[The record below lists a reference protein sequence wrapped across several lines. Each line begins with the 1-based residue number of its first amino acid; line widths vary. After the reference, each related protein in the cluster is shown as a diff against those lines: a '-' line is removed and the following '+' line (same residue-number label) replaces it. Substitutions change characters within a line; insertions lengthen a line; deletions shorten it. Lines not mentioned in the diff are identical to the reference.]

1 MSKLD
6 NLFRKLDLTEHIK
19 SLQSFFARAQ
29 DIAIMGDQ
37 NLHFRYIESLDK
49 LEFKAPPKI
58 EFYESYINHLKKQG
72 VLRFVDIF
80 EILKSIRY
88 FRALKNS
95 GYEGLIGEWMDKII
109 IPEIFSEIDRFFG
122 EDGVFI
128 ESNDEQV
135 YGLSQREKAIKSD
148 INESLRRLLHTQKL
162 SSYLVDTQIHYI
174 NDEETLLVRGG
185 FNHVLKASIISRSS
199 SGFFYVVP
207 DVIMK
212 YKEQLRHIAQ
222 EKEHILYEYAKKFS
236 SQLAT
241 TVPFLS
247 FIDKE
252 FSRFDHYQARVLFA
266 RFNDLSIV
274 KSNNDNIIKLSE
286 FAHPALSNPKPV
298 DIDFS
303 KNILM
308 ITGVNA
314 GGKTMLLKS
323 ILSSVVMAK
332 YLIPM
337 RINRHNS
344 HIGHFKFVESI
355 IDDPQSV
362 KNDIS
367 TFAGRIVQ
375 FSELFN
381 RSDAL
386 IGVDEIELGTDSD
399 EAAALFAVML
409 DELVKK
415 NQKIII
421 TTHHKRL
428 AALMADRDDVE
439 LLAALYDEER
449 REPTYQFLRG
459 IIGKSYA
466 FETAIRYG
474 IREHLVDRAKNRYS
488 QDSEKL
494 NVLIE
499 RGSELERELKQKNIE
514 LDERLEA
521 LKKEEARLKEL
532 RQNLQSE
539 IDSEKA
545 KLHHRYSE
553 AINEAKSAAREAD
566 LAAIHRKLNS
576 AKNKLPRENK
586 EIVQHSEPIVFEVGQ
601 NVKYRKQRGTIV
613 ALSKNDATIEIEG
626 MKLRVKLNELKPSGN
641 LPKKIQ
647 SKATTQIEQKGGLTL
662 DLHGLRG
669 EEACERCDKFI
680 SDALIQGFDEVL
692 IYHGIGTGKLSYA
705 IKEFLKAHPSVKSFS
720 DAPAH
725 MGGFGAKVVKL

>member
-1 MSKLD
+1 MSKID
-6 NLFRKLDLTEHIK
+6 ELFKKLDLSEHIK
-19 SLQSFFARAQ
+19 SLEGFFSRAQ
-29 DIAIMGDQ
+29 PITMMGDQ

-49 LEFKAPPKI
+49 LEFKAPPPI
-58 EFYESYINHLKKQG
+58 EHYEGFVNHLKKQG

-88 FRALKNS
+88 FRTLKNS
-95 GYEGLIGEWMDKII
+95 EFTGLIAEWMDKII
-109 IPEIFSEIDRFFG
+109 IPDGWDEIDSFFG
-122 EDGVFI
+122 EVGDFI
-128 ESNDEQV
+128 ESNDEQI
-135 YGLSQREKAIKSD
+135 YGLSMRAKAIKSD
-148 INESLRRLLHTQKL
+148 INESLRRLLHTQKI

-185 FNHVLKASIISRSS
+185 FNHVLRGSVISRSS

-207 DVIMK
+207 DAILK
-212 YKEQLRHIAQ
+212 FKEQLRYIDQ
-222 EKEHILYEYAKKFS
+222 EREHLLYEYAKKFS
-236 SQLAT
+236 LKLT
-241 TVPFLS
+241 GFIPFIS

-266 RFNDLSIV
+266 RYNNLSII
-274 KSNNDNIIKLSE
+274 KSAPNSDIKLVE
-286 FAHPALSNPKPV
+286 FSHPAIANAKPV
-298 DIDFS
+298 DIDFD

-323 ILSSVVMAK
+323 ILASVVMAK

-337 RINRHNS
+337 SVNPHKS
-344 HIGHFKFVESI
+344 HIGHFKYIDSI

-367 TFAGRIVQ
+367 TFAGRMVQ
-375 FSELFN
+375 FSELFKH
-381 RSDAL
+381 SGVL
-386 IGVDEIELGTDSD
+386 VGVDEIELGTDSD
-399 EAAALFAVML
+399 EAAALFAVIL
-409 DELVKK
+409 EELVKK

-474 IREHLVDRAKNRYS
+474 IREHLVESAKSRYS
-488 QDSEKL
+488 QNSEKL
-494 NVLIE
+494 NTLIE

-514 LDERLEA
+514 LDERLES
-521 LKKEEARLKEL
+521 LSNEQQKLKEL
-532 RQNLQSE
+532 RQSLQQQL
-539 IDSEKA
+539 DDEKA
-545 KLHHRYSE
+545 KLHQSYDE
-553 AINEAKSAAREAD
+553 AIREAKNAARESD
-566 LAAIHRKLNS
+566 LAAIHRKLNR
-576 AKNKLPRENK
+576 AQQKLP
-586 EIVQHSEPIVFEVGQ
+586 QHSDIITQHAEPIEFEIGQ
-601 NVKYRKQRGTIV
+601 VVKYRKQRGTIV

-626 MKLRVKLNELKPSGN
+626 MKLRVKQSELKSSGN
-641 LPKKIQ
+641 LPKK
-647 SKATTQIEQKGGLTL
+647 SAPRVTTQIEQKSGLQL

-669 EEACERCDKFI
+669 EEACERCDKFL